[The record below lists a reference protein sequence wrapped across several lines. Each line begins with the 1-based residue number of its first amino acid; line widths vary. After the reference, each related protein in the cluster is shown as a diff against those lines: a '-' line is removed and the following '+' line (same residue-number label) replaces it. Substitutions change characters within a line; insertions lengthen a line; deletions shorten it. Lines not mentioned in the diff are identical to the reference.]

1 MAILSK
7 GCKPDKFESHSSLKL
22 DFQIF
27 EVFLQ
32 ILLNVNSS
40 LNQTLMTFLLYVRQT
55 WMTLLFL
62 VISL

>member
-7 GCKPDKFESHSSLKL
+7 GCKPDKFESQSFLKL

-32 ILLNVNSS
+32 ILLNVSSS
-40 LNQTLMTFLLYVRQT
+40 LNQTLITFLLYVRQT
-55 WMTLLFL
+55 WMALLFL